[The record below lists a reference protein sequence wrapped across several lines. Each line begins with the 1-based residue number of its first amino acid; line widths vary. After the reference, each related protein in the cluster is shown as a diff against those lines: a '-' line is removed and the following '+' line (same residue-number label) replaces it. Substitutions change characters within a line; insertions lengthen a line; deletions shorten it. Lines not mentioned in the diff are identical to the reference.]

1 MGSTSTLYILLGP
14 EFDGRPIGYQCNHHF
29 PNEDDSS
36 VSGPQGGPG
45 TAWRFQLP
53 MPTPRRQWESLAGF
67 FAEVGARDPGG
78 LAQEWPAEDETRFI
92 YPHLPLLWVLCHQY
106 ALEVLYLWHYST
118 RSQENLINKAIPK
131 LHAEL
136 KQALS
141 NLHAQW
147 GHGKKMVRTGVCCQ
161 SLMAFHNQ
169 LVDFSKSLLALLAEA
184 AEEPNHLMA
193 RRKEGIKLL
202 RRRLGWLP
210 AARMQIG
217 DGQSEI
223 EESSTVALASSDSSQ
238 TGVVADKAV
247 AAQVGDV
254 GSALPIGQLLELGLV
269 EGQQPEGAT
278 TEAEAA
284 EENPDARDAEGR
296 NDDDDSL
303 AAAKAGNKD
312 SVAAVAAATA
322 ANTNE
327 NDNEVKD
334 SEVKVAAEEEN
345 AGTAEEE
352 VKGAAEEGKG
362 AAEEGKAGTAA
373 EGTGDNDDQPEDEM
387 EQLEDDQESG
397 DQSQGEEK
405 QAANANATGPGRPK
419 GSSNS
424 KTFSKAQVR
433 AMCEERFS
441 LIKTAWENSRKVSC
455 KNLLKKFGGTK
466 VSLFCND
473 AWFEDEEPYTS
484 KYHLNLLRQ
493 QAKLATDDAVSV
505 LNGNSAPI
513 QSLIAFYQTA
523 KGKRDLH
530 AAGWGHVDPYSLD
543 VVNIKGGG
551 ARGKGMGNR
560 RESLLV
566 CYGKRWNS
574 KITKAK
580 YIANA
585 TDPSFWDCFPH
596 KYKPTEAHLNS
607 VLSNTFTGYRSA
619 SNLLR
624 NPGTNTRVR
633 PSAEKNP
640 MLYLYLFRRFAFE
653 PDSVV
658 ADFFGG
664 TLSSVIAA
672 LYTDN
677 RVLVFEKD
685 VDCANLAWDRV
696 ITTACKLTARTRV
709 PIGQSREAMAKLSA
723 KKARKDND
731 DLFEY
736 SYKRMMEVFYS
747 IEYYSTLNLVQ

>member
-1 MGSTSTLYILLGP
+1 MGSTSPLYILLGP
-14 EFDGRPIGYQCNHHF
+14 EFDGRPNGYQCNHHF

-53 MPTPRRQWESLAGF
+53 MPTPRRQWASLAGF
-67 FAEVGARDPGG
+67 FAEIGARDPGG

-92 YPHLPLLWVLCHQY
+92 YPHLPLLWVLCHTVS
-106 ALEVLYLWHYST
+106 LEVCFLWHYST
-118 RSQENLINKAIPK
+118 RSQENLIDKAIPK

-193 RRKEGIKLL
+193 RRKEGI
-202 RRRLGWLP
+202 RVVRHRLGWLP

-217 DGQSEI
+217 HGQSEI

-238 TGVVADKAV
+238 TGVAADKAV
-247 AAQVGDV
+247 
-254 GSALPIGQLLELGLV
+254 
-269 EGQQPEGAT
+269 EGAT

-284 EENPDARDAEGR
+284 EENPDAIPDAEGG

-327 NDNEVKD
+327 NDNEVND

-362 AAEEGKAGTAA
+362 AAEEGKGAAEEGEEDEEGEEKVKGAA
-373 EGTGDNDDQPEDEM
+373 EGTGDNDDQPEM
-387 EQLEDDQESG
+387 EQLEDDEESG
-397 DQSQGEEK
+397 DQPQGEEK
-405 QAANANATGPGRPK
+405 QAADDAKEKQAADANATGPGRPK

-433 AMCEERFS
+433 AMCEARFS
-441 LIKTAWENSRKVSC
+441 LIPEPWENSRKVSC
-455 KNLLKKFGGTK
+455 KNLLKNFGGTK
-466 VSLFCND
+466 VSLFLND
-473 AWFEDEEPYTS
+473 AWFGDEEPYTS

-493 QAKLATDDAVSV
+493 QAKLATDDAVHV

-585 TDPSFWDCFPH
+585 TDTSFWDCFPH
-596 KYKPTEAHLNS
+596 KYKPTEAHRNN

-619 SNLLR
+619 SNLLK

-736 SYKRMMEVFYS
+736 SYTKMMEVFYS